1 MRLTALAL
9 SFGLIAA
16 ATTAHRR
23 HRRAEGRRRQD
34 PGDATLTEAP
44 HGVLLRIEAKGLTP
58 GWHGLHFHEK
68 GDCGAPDFKS
78 AGAHVHTT
86 TAVVHGLLNPDGNDN
101 GDLPNLFAAADGSA
115 RPNCS
120 RPGVAERRG
129 RPPRPAR
136 RRRLLDRHPRQPRR
150 LQDPADRRRRR
161 AGGVRGGEVGAIL
174 PSPFL
179 GG

>member
-9 SFGLIAA
+9 SAGLLVASQASAA
-16 ATTAHRR
+16 ATGATAELKG
-23 HRRAEGRRRQD
+23 ADGKTI
-34 PGDATLTEAP
+34 GTAVLTEAP
-44 HGVLLRIEAKGLTP
+44 HGVLVRIEAKGLTP

-115 RPNCS
+115 T
-120 RPGVAERRG
+120 AELFSPLVSLNGAGG
-129 RPPRPAR
+129 RPA
-136 RRRLLDRHPRQPRR
+136 LLDADGSSIVVHASPDDYKTQPIGG
-150 LQDPADRRRRR
+150 
-161 AGGVRGGEVGAIL
+161 AGARVACGAVK
-174 PSPFL
+174 
-179 GG
+179 